1 MKVAVFVSGR
11 GSNLQALID
20 ACAAGRVPA
29 EIALAVSD
37 RPDAQGLQR
46 ARAAAI
52 PAVAIDRTACGERAD
67 FDRALD
73 AAVREADCQLI
84 CLAGF
89 MSILGEDFMR
99 AWRGRVLNIHPS
111 LLPAFPGLNC
121 HARAI
126 AAGVTV
132 SGCTVHFAR
141 PEVDSGPIVA
151 QAAVPVLPD
160 DDAATLARRIL
171 KAEHRIYPMALAL
184 VAAGRVRVVGERVR
198 IRAARWADGALL
210 NPDDGVAGKR
220 LRSRDPAA
228 GDGTPSG
235 AGPAAR

>member
-37 RPDAQGLQR
+37 RPGAQGLQR
-46 ARAAAI
+46 ARAASI
-52 PAVAIDRTACGERAD
+52 PAVAIERGADRAA

-73 AAVREADCQLI
+73 AAVREAGCQLI

-89 MSILGEDFMR
+89 MSILGADFMR

-126 AAGVTV
+126 AAGVAV

-184 VAAGRVRVVGERVR
+184 VAAGRVRVVGERAR
-198 IRAARWADGALL
+198 IRGARWATGALL

-220 LRSRDPAA
+220 LRNLIAD
-228 GDGTPSG
+228 DGLPSG

>member
-1 MKVAVFVSGR
+1 MRVAVFVSGR

-37 RPDAQGLQR
+37 RPGAQGLQR

-52 PAVAIDRTACGERAD
+52 PAVAIDRGAYDGRAD
-67 FDRALD
+67 GRVAFDRALD
-73 AAVREADCQLI
+73 AAAREAGCQLI

-184 VAAGRVRVVGERVR
+184 VAAGRVRVVGERAR
-198 IRAARWADGALL
+198 IRGASWAAGALL
-210 NPDDGVAGKR
+210 NPDDG
-220 LRSRDPAA
+220 L
-228 GDGTPSG
+228 PSG
-235 AGPAAR
+235 AGPTAR